1 MTSVR
6 QIEANRHNALRSTG
20 PKTENGKQRSRRNA
34 LRHGFTAETVIEP
47 LESRNEYRAFEAAI
61 LTEYLPQTP
70 VEQELVRR
78 LASLFWRLRRA
89 TSIETGLLRVQSE
102 ILQAFRSS
110 RQKRVE
116 TREEGAACRCG
127 ETAPNP
133 GKKTYSVTAFRPG
146 VARPPR
152 QIPRVTSRSATC
164 GWRTSTT
171 NSSIGSVGT
180 RVACGARPYRHFLR
194 CRRSSDDTLHNR
206 QPHNG
211 RPHLCCPSRLSAGFV
226 PWQNLIRKTA
236 RRQKRAKG
244 RVANPPN
251 FHPDHFTQ
259 SRADSALAGSPG
271 SHGP

>member
-1 MTSVR
+1 MTSLR

-127 ETAPNP
+127 ETGPESRQENLL
-133 GKKTYSVTAFRPG
+133 GDG
-146 VARPPR
+146 VQAGGG
-152 QIPRVTSRSATC
+152 SA
-164 GWRTSTT
+164 SPT
-171 NSSIGSVGT
+171 N
-180 RVACGARPYRHFLR
+180 
-194 CRRSSDDTLHNR
+194 
-206 QPHNG
+206 
-211 RPHLCCPSRLSAGFV
+211 PSRDVALSYLRLA
-226 PWQNLIRKTA
+226 NLDNELIDRLSRYEGGLWRQTVQTLFALQALK
-236 RRQKRAKG
+236 RRY
-244 RVANPPN
+244 PP
-251 FHPDHFTQ
+251 
-259 SRADSALAGSPG
+259 
-271 SHGP
+271 